1 MEVKELKFLLK
12 LLGKPGYYGTIKELK
27 PSSKTKIIE
36 VENICRQLRDRN
48 LVECEEELIKIKLTP
63 SGKALIKLQST
74 QLPLN
79 NDELKILTA
88 CAQKAISPQA
98 IQITPV
104 SYRRELINSL
114 IHRGLLVASATKI
127 KQVYLTEQGKEYLI
141 KEYNCKGHHSVLSL
155 DLLNNYLDFLRNF
168 FLSTSDLDCTNQK
181 VEPLTTIKQPTL
193 TDEDILQTIIDLDRE
208 LGTDNYLPIFYLR
221 EKLQPPL
228 SRDELDAAL
237 YRLQKQDKLE
247 LSSLLVA
254 ENYSQSQINAGI
266 PQTIGGRLFFLIV
279 N

>member
-27 PSSKTKIIE
+27 PSSKTKITE

-48 LVECEEELIKIKLTP
+48 LVECQEEVIKIKLTP
-63 SGKALIKLQST
+63 PGTALLKLQST

-88 CAQKAISPQA
+88 CAQKAISTQT
-98 IQITPV
+98 IKINPV

-114 IHRGLLVASATKI
+114 IHRGLLVAAATKI
-127 KQVYLTEQGKEYLI
+127 KQVWLTEQGKEYLI
-141 KEYNCKGHHSVLSL
+141 KEYNCQGHHSVLSL
-155 DLLNNYLDFLRNF
+155 DLLKNYLNFLRTF
-168 FLSTSDLDCTNQK
+168 FLSTSDLNYLNQK
-181 VEPLTTIKQPTL
+181 VEHLTTIKQENL
-193 TDEDILQTIIDLDRE
+193 TDEDILQTIINLDRE

>member
-1 MEVKELKFLLK
+1 MEVKELKLLLK
-12 LLGKPGYYGTIKELK
+12 LLGKPDYHGTITELE
-27 PSSKTKIIE
+27 PSSKTKITE
-36 VENICRQLRDRN
+36 VESICRKLRDRN
-48 LVECEEELIKIKLTP
+48 LIECQEELIKIKLSP
-63 SGKALIKLQST
+63 SGKALLKLNST
-74 QLPLN
+74 GLPLN
-79 NDELKILTA
+79 HDESTILTA
-88 CAQKAISPQA
+88 CAQKPITPQ
-98 IQITPV
+98 IIKITPV
-104 SYRRELINSL
+104 SYRQQLVNSL
-114 IHRGLLVASATKI
+114 IKRGLIVAATTKI

-155 DLLNNYLDFLRNF
+155 DLLNNYLYFLRKF
-168 FLSTSDLDCTNQK
+168 FLSTSELNCTSEK
-181 VEPLTTIKQPTL
+181 LELLPTIKQTIP
-193 TDEDILQTIIDLDRE
+193 TDEDILKTIIDLDRE

-228 SRDELDAAL
+228 SREELDASL